1 MLAVETTGC
10 IPFILRSNLHF
21 ICNPLVCT
29 RQHTRTRRVDL
40 RNVHPNV
47 HPNAI
52 LGELEGVVNSFWLL
66 SLASQMGQRE
76 GRQHLQR
83 WPDATLR
90 SLL

>member
-40 RNVHPNV
+40 RNVHPN
-47 HPNAI
+47 AI
-52 LGELEGVVNSFWLL
+52 LGELEGVVNSFFVVVPRF
-66 SLASQMGQRE
+66 ADGAT
-76 GRQHLQR
+76 GRTTA
-83 WPDATLR
+83 PAAMA
-90 SLL
+90 